1 MKSAGWPRRSSVIEH
16 FTNTRQTRA
25 VHEHHAIHELHAIFP
40 AGVRHFPNVGETDTA
55 RFLTDDV
62 LARRRR
68 A

>member
-1 MKSAGWPRRSSVIEH
+1 
-16 FTNTRQTRA
+16 

-40 AGVRHFPNVGETDTA
+40 AGRRHFLNISKTDSA

-62 LARRRR
+62 FARRRR